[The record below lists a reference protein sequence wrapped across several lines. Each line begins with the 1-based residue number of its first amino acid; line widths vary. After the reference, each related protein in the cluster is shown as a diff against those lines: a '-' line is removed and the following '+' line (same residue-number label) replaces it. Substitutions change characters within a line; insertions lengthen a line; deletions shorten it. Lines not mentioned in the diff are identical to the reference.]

1 MQIRPI
7 LDKDIPAVA
16 RLMRTLSEEFIV
28 HESTTEAAASFI
40 RENDE
45 AGILDFI
52 DAGIAYRVADIDG
65 RVVGFIAIRDHRHLF
80 HMFVDKAYHRRGIAR
95 QLWEVAR
102 KAAIEAGNPGVFTV
116 NSSNY
121 ALPVYEALGTVDE
134 LTSLLGLCR
143 AQARGQRDE
152 LAVAAALEAA
162 QECLFTI
169 QAEVAGAPK
178 SLTPLQVKALE
189 ETIGRWEDGMAR
201 PRGFVI
207 PGATPFSALCDY
219 ARAVARRAE
228 RSVARLDA
236 AANVSPESRAYLNR
250 LSSFLY
256 TLARY
261 AASRAGVKESSPT
274 YS

>member
-121 ALPVYEALGTVDE
+121 ALPVYEALGFVRTE
-134 LTSLLGLCR
+134 PTRQANGLYYN
-143 AQARGQRDE
+143 
-152 LAVAAALEAA
+152 
-162 QECLFTI
+162 
-169 QAEVAGAPK
+169 P
-178 SLTPLQVKALE
+178 
-189 ETIGRWEDGMAR
+189 M
-201 PRGFVI
+201 
-207 PGATPFSALCDY
+207 
-219 ARAVARRAE
+219 
-228 RSVARLDA
+228 RLDA
-236 AANVSPESRAYLNR
+236 
-250 LSSFLY
+250 
-256 TLARY
+256 
-261 AASRAGVKESSPT
+261 
-274 YS
+274 

>member
-1 MQIRPI
+1 MLYTRRGDDGSSG
-7 LDKDIPAVA
+7 L
-16 RLMRTLSEEFIV
+16 FG
-28 HESTTEAAASFI
+28 TTERFS
-40 RENDE
+40 
-45 AGILDFI
+45 
-52 DAGIAYRVADIDG
+52 
-65 RVVGFIAIRDHRHLF
+65 
-80 HMFVDKAYHRRGIAR
+80 K
-95 QLWEVAR
+95 
-102 KAAIEAGNPGVFTV
+102 
-116 NSSNY
+116 SS
-121 ALPVYEALGTVDE
+121 PVYEALGTVDE